1 MNEFLIIILVLLV
14 ADYVLEVVVERL
26 NLAAMRPEIA
36 EEFRDLY
43 DAGKYAKSQKY
54 LRESTRFELL
64 ESSVMLPLTVGF
76 LLLGGF
82 AWADRIARLPG
93 WGMIPTGLLF
103 AGSLGLLSTLVSLPF
118 RIYDTFVLEA
128 RYGFNKTTVGTFI
141 ADLLKGLLL
150 GGIIGGLVLAGILWF
165 FASAGTWA
173 WLYAWAALAVFQ
185 LVMLFLAP
193 VVILPLFNKFTPL
206 EDGELRTAI
215 QQYADGQ
222 EVSLSGIFKID
233 GSRRSTKANAYFTGF
248 GRTKRIALFDTLIAR
263 HPVPELVAVLA
274 HEVGHYRLG
283 HIRKMI
289 AASLAGSLLMFWILG
304 QFIAVP
310 ELYAAFGVAFEPV
323 GGHPPIY
330 AGLIFFGFLYAP
342 ISMAI
347 SLLSNLLS
355 RKHEFEA
362 DAFAAKTTGRPQ
374 DLVEALRKLTVD
386 NLGNLTPHPLKV
398 FLEYSHPPV
407 LQRIAALR
415 RGGEPRP

>member
-26 NLAAMRPEIA
+26 NLAAMRPDIPED
-36 EEFRDLY
+36 FRDLY
-43 DAGKYAKSQKY
+43 DAEKYAKSQKY

-64 ESSVMLPLTVGF
+64 ESSLMLPLTIGF

-82 AWADRIARLPG
+82 AWADRIARQPG
-93 WGMIPTGLLF
+93 WGMIATGLLF

-173 WLYAWAALAVFQ
+173 WFYAWAALAVFQ

-222 EVSLSGIFKID
+222 KVSLSGIFKID

-283 HIRKMI
+283 HIRRMLV
-289 AASLAGSLLMFWILG
+289 ASLAGSLLMFWILG

-310 ELYAAFGVAFEPV
+310 KLYAAFGVAFEPV

-407 LQRIAALR
+407 LERIAALR
-415 RGGEPRP
+415 SGETPR